1 MGPKETGGSIAA
13 PIFRDFI
20 QDALKDEPKAPFRVP
35 PGISLVRV
43 NKATGRPAEPGD
55 TRVILEAFKTGT
67 SPLDQTSITS
77 DADFMAEEGT
87 GNSPQQPAA
96 GGLY

>member
-1 MGPKETGGSIAA
+1 M
-13 PIFRDFI
+13 
-20 QDALKDEPKAPFRVP
+20 
-35 PGISLVRV
+35 
-43 NKATGRPAEPGD
+43 
-55 TRVILEAFKTGT
+55 ILEAFKTGT